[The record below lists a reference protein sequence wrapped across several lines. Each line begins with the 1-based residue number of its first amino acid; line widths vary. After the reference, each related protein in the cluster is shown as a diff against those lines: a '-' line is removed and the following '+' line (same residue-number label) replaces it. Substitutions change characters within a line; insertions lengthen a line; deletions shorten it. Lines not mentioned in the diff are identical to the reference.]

1 MKCCIQRMER
11 DQRAVMKTDY
21 NKRAAS
27 TLRTPQN
34 CLGHDNTHTH
44 TCMHKGEDVDKTTD
58 TNS

>member
-11 DQRAVMKTDY
+11 DQRTVMKTDY

-27 TLRTPQN
+27 TLRTLQN
-34 CLGHDNTHTH
+34 CLGHDNTHT
-44 TCMHKGEDVDKTTD
+44 CMHKEVADKITG

>member
-11 DQRAVMKTDY
+11 DQRTVMKTDY

-27 TLRTPQN
+27 TLRTTQN
-34 CLGHDNTHTH
+34 CLGHDNIH
-44 TCMHKGEDVDKTTD
+44 TCMHKGEAVDKITD

>member
-11 DQRAVMKTDY
+11 DQRTVMKTDY

-34 CLGHDNTHTH
+34 CLGHDNTHT
-44 TCMHKGEDVDKTTD
+44 CMHKGEVVDKIAD